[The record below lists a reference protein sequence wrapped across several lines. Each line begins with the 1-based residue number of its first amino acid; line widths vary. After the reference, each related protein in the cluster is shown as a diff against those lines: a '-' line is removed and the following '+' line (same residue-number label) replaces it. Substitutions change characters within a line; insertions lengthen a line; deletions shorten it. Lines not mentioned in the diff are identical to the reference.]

1 MDGFSNGGAGAAAA
15 VQQQLG
21 AMSSG
26 QRGGEMD
33 LWGYGR
39 SSSPSPPPLRRRR
52 PSPPSSPPFVASTA
66 GRRRRISTPRLT
78 FYIFGNASPSNLTQ
92 ASYIIEAFQKCHV
105 DHPVKKFF
113 GECTDLK
120 IKLDQ
125 CFRQEKALKRKA
137 NFEESKKFKEHTV
150 GSPIA
155 DIDCKSCSRN
165 KDNYVICPFKFQVNR
180 DTRTSRGAG
189 EREKMDPVPLFNPCE
204 MGRFTF
210 SHRIVLAPLTRARSY
225 GNIPQSHAILYY
237 SQRATKGGLLI
248 SEATGVSSD
257 APCTNTP
264 GIWTKEQVE
273 AWKPVV
279 DAVHAKGG
287 IFFCQIWHVGRASD
301 LEQEPIS
308 STDKPVEKNEDM
320 DFPVPRRLAVEEIP
334 DVINHFRIAARNA
347 IDAGFDGVEVHGAHG
362 FLLEQFMKDGV
373 NDRADEYGGSL
384 QNRCRFALEVIDAVS
399 TEVGP
404 DRVGF
409 RISPYISYYG
419 CHDSDPDALGVYM
432 ARELDRRGV
441 LYCSAVEP
449 EMVAA
454 TTVVDSETTTT
465 TMSRRMMIPHR
476 LHGMR
481 EAFRRGMF
489 MVGGGYDRDAGN
501 MAVASG
507 YADMVV
513 FGRLFLAN
521 PDLPRRFQLDAPLN
535 KYDRA
540 TFYTHDPVVGYTD
553 YPFLDDD
560 REAMSDHTG

>member
-1 MDGFSNGGAGAAAA
+1 
-15 VQQQLG
+15 
-21 AMSSG
+21 MS
-26 QRGGEMD
+26 
-33 LWGYGR
+33 Y
-39 SSSPSPPPLRRRR
+39 
-52 PSPPSSPPFVASTA
+52 
-66 GRRRRISTPRLT
+66 
-78 FYIFGNASPSNLTQ
+78 
-92 ASYIIEAFQKCHV
+92 
-105 DHPVKKFF
+105 
-113 GECTDLK
+113 
-120 IKLDQ
+120 
-125 CFRQEKALKRKA
+125 
-137 NFEESKKFKEHTV
+137 
-150 GSPIA
+150 
-155 DIDCKSCSRN
+155 
-165 KDNYVICPFKFQVNR
+165 
-180 DTRTSRGAG
+180 
-189 EREKMDPVPLFNPCE
+189 
-204 MGRFTF
+204 
-210 SHRIVLAPLTRARSY
+210 
-225 GNIPQSHAILYY
+225 
-237 SQRATKGGLLI
+237 
-248 SEATGVSSD
+248 
-257 APCTNTP
+257 
-264 GIWTKEQVE
+264 
-273 AWKPVV
+273 
-279 DAVHAKGG
+279 
-287 IFFCQIWHVGRASD
+287 
-301 LEQEPIS
+301 
-308 STDKPVEKNEDM
+308 
-320 DFPVPRRLAVEEIP
+320 
-334 DVINHFRIAARNA
+334 
-347 IDAGFDGVEVHGAHG
+347 AGFDGVEVHGAHG

-454 TTVVDSETTTT
+454 TTVVDGETTTT